1 MSVRALVE
9 SGLPEKKSEKE
20 EGTPCG
26 NPSSIFNQSSQEA
39 SYLNI
44 SKNEHIRPPFYPPKK
59 PPFLPPILGP
69 FYSPTPPGLP

>member
-1 MSVRALVE
+1 MSVRALVG
-9 SGLPEKKSEKE
+9 SGLPEKKNEKE

-44 SKNEHIRPPFYPPKK
+44 SKNEHIRA
-59 PPFLPPILGP
+59 PFLAP
-69 FYSPTPPGLP
+69 